1 MNWKNFLPYIMLFL
15 MGLIVVY
22 AVLVFGVIGG
32 VYLLMEVFNLGC

>member
-1 MNWKNFLPYIMLFL
+1 MNWKNFMPYIMLFL
-15 MGLIVVY
+15 LVLIVVY